1 MLLKNNS
8 STKNI
13 FTNYRLR
20 IKRVKN
26 YCDRLG
32 FLTALTVML
41 MAAPANAAERNITDI
56 ELDKDNNQLELK
68 LSANKRSSE
77 KSNLLHKSPLN
88 PPPLPTPPQ
97 IWGGNKWSP
106 PSLGEI
112 RGGRDFKSLSP
123 QGWGAGEAK
132 ASADASFF
140 TLRKD
145 NLIEANLL
153 NTNLDLPAGNSFKQ
167 DNPIAGIKSID
178 VHQVDKEHT
187 QILISTEPDVPIEH
201 LLEQQGDNLVLSLN
215 RVTKAQSF
223 QRELSQFGDKTVK
236 QIKQTYKSALGQKK
250 TKDNEK
256 PTLVAQKTDL
266 KKPDVLIP
274 NPEID
279 IENNGS
285 NNTKERVYKAQDD
298 PSSAADAT
306 LPRAVAPP
314 VGDMA
319 VSNINTMPDMV
330 DLGSSASVPRL
341 VLRDAP
347 VREVLSLLAKSAN
360 LSLVFADSNA
370 QAQGDQGNQGGNGE
384 ETGPTISLDL
394 ENQPLQE
401 AFNSVLLVSGLDAN
415 RRGNIIY
422 VGEQLPASARNLVSR
437 TIRLNQVKAE
447 NAALYLASQ
456 GATGKRLT
464 NDVEEIIDPETGKV
478 VQRKETSPTLSDLDG
493 GSEDTTGSKALM
505 LQGLQVSTD
514 GRLNA
519 ITLVGEP
526 RKVEVATTFLTQLD
540 ARRRQVSVN
549 VKVIDV
555 NLLNQDVANSSFS
568 FGINDSFFVQDNG
581 SASLRFGD
589 SSPATSVDLNSP
601 TGRAS
606 NPPTIANPFA
616 GAETFIDFNNSTII
630 PGTSTG
636 VINNTTNPVTITSP
650 GEGSFFNSRAAVS
663 SNPLTAGFSDFT
675 RAAYDTFDIDDDGQV
690 SFTPG
695 ERGTATSVLPSL
707 FQYPDKLLA
716 LLQARITSGNAK
728 ILTDPTLT
736 VQEGQQATVKL
747 AQNIVESVK
756 TEIDGDS
763 GARTITPVIGEA
775 GIVLT
780 VNVEGIDDNGF
791 VSMSVS
797 PTVSSV
803 GATQNFDSGNGA
815 TNTLNLLSKRE
826 LSSGLIRMRDSETL
840 ILSGIIQDQERTTV
854 SKVPILGDIPLLG
867 ALFRSTN
874 KTNERAEVIV
884 LLTPNIVEEDAGLAS
899 NFMPSK
905 ESREMIE
912 KSGVDPLGE
921 PGK

>member
-1 MLLKNNS
+1 M
-8 STKNI
+8 
-13 FTNYRLR
+13 
-20 IKRVKN
+20 KN

-41 MAAPANAAERNITDI
+41 MAAPSNAAERNITDI
-56 ELDKDNNQLELK
+56 EIDKDNNQLELK
-68 LSANKRSSE
+68 LSAANKA
-77 KSNLLHKSPLN
+77 
-88 PPPLPTPPQ
+88 
-97 IWGGNKWSP
+97 
-106 PSLGEI
+106 
-112 RGGRDFKSLSP
+112 D
-123 QGWGAGEAK
+123 AG
-132 ASADASFF
+132 ASFF

-153 NTNLDLPAGNSFKQ
+153 NTHLDLPQGKSFKQ
-167 DNPIAGIKSID
+167 DNPLTGIKSID
-178 VHQVDKEHT
+178 VHQVDQEHT
-187 QILISTEPDVPIEH
+187 QILISTEPDMPIEH

-236 QIKQTYKSALGQKK
+236 QIKETYKSALGQKK
-250 TKDNEK
+250 TKDNK
-256 PTLVAQKTDL
+256 KSTLVAQTNDL

-279 IENNGS
+279 IEDNGS

-298 PSSAADAT
+298 SSSAADAT

-330 DLGSSASVPRL
+330 DLGSAALVPRL

-360 LSLVFADSNA
+360 LSLVFADSK
-370 QAQGDQGNQGGNGE
+370 AQGDQANQGGNGE
-384 ETGPTISLDL
+384 ETGPKISLDL
-394 ENQPLQE
+394 ENQPVQE
-401 AFNSVLLVSGLDAN
+401 VFNSVLVVSGLDAN

-464 NDVEEIIDPETGKV
+464 TNVEEIIDPETGKV

-493 GSEDTTGSKALM
+493 GSQDDAGSKALM
-505 LQGLQVSTD
+505 LKGLQVSTD

-526 RKVEVATTFLTQLD
+526 RKVEVASTFLTQLD

-568 FGINDSFFVQDNG
+568 FGINDSFFVNDNG

-589 SSPATSVDLNSP
+589 RTPPTSTDLNSAI
-601 TGRAS
+601 GRAS
-606 NPPTIANPFA
+606 SPPVIANPYA
-616 GAETFIDFNNSTII
+616 NANTFLDLNNTFTVPGTTPGTINNNTGEII
-630 PGTSTG
+630 PRGDGLFYNRVPGISTD
-636 VINNTTNPVTITSP
+636 P
-650 GEGSFFNSRAAVS
+650 
-663 SNPLTAGFSDFT
+663 
-675 RAAYDTFDIDDDGQV
+675 
-690 SFTPG
+690 FTPG
-695 ERGTATSVLPSL
+695 ITDITKATFNAITRDPTTGAVTFTQGQDGTATSALPSFL
-707 FQYPDKLLA
+707 RYPDRFLSLLE
-716 LLQARITSGNAK
+716 ARVTSGNAK
-728 ILTDPTLT
+728 VLTDPTLT
-736 VQEGQQATVKL
+736 VQEGQQATVRLVQK
-747 AQNIVESVK
+747 IVESVK
-756 TEIDGDS
+756 TEIDGQS
-763 GARTITPVIGEA
+763 GTRTVTPQIGEA
-775 GIVLT
+775 GLVLT

-797 PTVSSV
+797 PSVSSV
-803 GATQNFDSGNGA
+803 GATQAFDSGNGA
-815 TNTLNLLSKRE
+815 TNTLNLLSTRQV
-826 LSSGLIRMRDSETL
+826 SSGLVRMRDGQTL

-867 ALFRSTN
+867 ALFRSTD

-884 LLTPNIVEEDAGLAS
+884 LLTPKIVDEDAGLAS

-905 ESREMIE
+905 ESRELLE